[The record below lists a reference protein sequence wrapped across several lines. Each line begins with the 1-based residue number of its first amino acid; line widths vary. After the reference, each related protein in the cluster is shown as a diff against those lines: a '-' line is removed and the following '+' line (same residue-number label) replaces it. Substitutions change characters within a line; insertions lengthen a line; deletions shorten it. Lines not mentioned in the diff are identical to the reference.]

1 MYEVIFL
8 GIESFLY
15 ILITIR
21 LDILST
27 KPHTYEV
34 LRKMKHCLTCRW
46 LFRDQTHS
54 TDDTETVAEDD
65 EDVHIENERVRSGE
79 ADNDLVVLH
88 ELSKV
93 YPNGKRA
100 VDLLSLGIPSG
111 QCFGL
116 LGINGAGKIIT
127 TAMMYNLLHT
137 QQHKKHVSIILS
149 IFYLIQTR

>member
-1 MYEVIFL
+1 
-8 GIESFLY
+8 
-15 ILITIR
+15 
-21 LDILST
+21 
-27 KPHTYEV
+27 
-34 LRKMKHCLTCRW
+34 MKHCLTCRW

-54 TDDTETVAEDD
+54 TDDDTETVAEDD

-93 YPNGKRA
+93 YPNGKQA
-100 VDLLSLGIPSG
+100 VNFMSLGIPSG